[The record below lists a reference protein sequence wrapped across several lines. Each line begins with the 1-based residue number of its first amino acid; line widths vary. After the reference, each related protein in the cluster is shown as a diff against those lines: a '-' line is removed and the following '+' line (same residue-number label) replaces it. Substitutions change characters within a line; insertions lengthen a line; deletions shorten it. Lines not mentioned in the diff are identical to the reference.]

1 MENKALWYQPF
12 EFYSKEN
19 PATASDIAA
28 FHAPLPESERADSLR
43 LLEIHADQLNATG
56 FCLPK
61 HFFIPDELM
70 QLWQYSVN
78 GGILGNQQDF
88 GYFLPA
94 EVVSFYFIYQFW
106 HYAPNLMPIAFD
118 GGGVFYCYDFR
129 QPDLPP
135 QVVMSSSGN
144 LGESSDELI
153 PVGNTLAEVL
163 AKEIMLD

>member
-1 MENKALWYQPF
+1 MAVFCKRRYLGESAGFWLF
-12 EFYSKEN
+12 
-19 PATASDIAA
+19 
-28 FHAPLPESERADSLR
+28 FH
-43 LLEIHADQLNATG
+43 LLKSYHSILSIS
-56 FCLPK
+56 F
-61 HFFIPDELM
+61 
-70 QLWQYSVN
+70 
-78 GGILGNQQDF
+78 GITL
-88 GYFLPA
+88 
-94 EVVSFYFIYQFW
+94 
-106 HYAPNLMPIAFD
+106 PNLMPIAFD